1 MLKEIGDQRLTLI
14 PTDIPDLIQIDRELA
29 NKLSNIELQT
39 QTTQDNDL
47 LMLTL
52 FYKPEENSLLFTLY
66 KTICDETQNL
76 QSSGK
81 QAYFTYNDLCRKI
94 NS

>member
-29 NKLSNIELQT
+29 TKLSNIELQT

-76 QSSGK
+76 Q
-81 QAYFTYNDLCRKI
+81 
-94 NS
+94 